1 MVIYRPSQPP
11 KDPKDLPA
19 WLIQEH
25 QRISESM
32 SIGADSVQLVSQDRA
47 PAKPR
52 DGMIVLANGLWNPG
66 AGAGYYGYRSGAWRL
81 LG

>member
-1 MVIYRPSQPP
+1 MIYRPTQPP
-11 KDPKDLPA
+11 KDAKDLSA

-25 QRISESM
+25 QRISEAL
-32 SIGADSVQLVSQDRA
+32 SIGADWMLLVSQERA

-52 DGMIVLANGLWNPG
+52 DGMIVLANGAWNPG
-66 AGAGYYGYRSGAWRL
+66 AGAGYYGYRSGAWRF